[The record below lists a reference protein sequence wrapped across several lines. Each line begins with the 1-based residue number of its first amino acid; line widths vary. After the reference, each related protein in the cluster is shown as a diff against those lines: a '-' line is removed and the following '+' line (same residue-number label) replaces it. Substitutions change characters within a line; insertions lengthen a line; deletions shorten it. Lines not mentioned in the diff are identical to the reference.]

1 MRHRQKIHYLKTIHI
16 PFRGI
21 LWSFKKHHDSM
32 AACTTNMAH
41 GIELMISQRYKTTK
55 NYIFTDLK
63 ESTNYQIA
71 GLPITM
77 W

>member
-1 MRHRQKIHYLKTIHI
+1 MTQWLRAQ
-16 PFRGI
+16 P
-21 LWSFKKHHDSM
+21 
-32 AACTTNMAH
+32 MAH